1 MKAFHP
7 SCLKWCVMHA
17 VNLGILFTCNGGS
30 LMHILIL
37 ASLFDFRVGAP
48 HFRTH
53 QPSLQNAILLG
64 HGCWGLSLRMLL
76 IDLLYFGPGPFAEQL
91 DTAYKS
97 FVAFC
102 RWKKINQSQPP
113 FTDRMVSWFKNFTMV
128 LVSLFTFMV
137 WGRSNIAT
145 VVVTVRECM
154 RFIILIWKLEK
165 TIHALFN
172 NLGAKE
178 KNGRDWAYCKSL
190 EWQMYPELAVPYFA
204 TSSGVASGQ

>member
-102 RWKKINQSQPP
+102 QWKKINQSQPP

-137 WGRSNIAT
+137 
-145 VVVTVRECM
+145 
-154 RFIILIWKLEK
+154 
-165 TIHALFN
+165 
-172 NLGAKE
+172 LG
-178 KNGRDWAYCKSL
+178 SI
-190 EWQMYPELAVPYFA
+190 
-204 TSSGVASGQ
+204 